1 MHVSIGN
8 LNSPRRKKIYN
19 QSKIATCF
27 QSVKYRLTVWN
38 VYSQQCP
45 LVDVY
50 EAEIRRSRTEKEVLK
65 LQQNA
70 QVIQLNDTLAQL
82 QTLKEE
88 QAPFN
93 ASQMGIL
100 WGTL

>member
-1 MHVSIGN
+1 MFSKCKVSSDCIKRIFPK
-8 LNSPRRKKIYN
+8 L
-19 QSKIATCF
+19 
-27 QSVKYRLTVWN
+27 
-38 VYSQQCP
+38 P

-50 EAEIRRSRTEKEVLK
+50 GAEIRRVRTEKEVLK

-70 QVIQLNDTLAQL
+70 LLI

-93 ASQMGIL
+93 ASQRIFFL
-100 WGTL
+100 AIVDLQRFSVAVL